1 MDAAPIVFSRIN
13 GATSAENR
21 VYPLYLPQDVSY
33 PCVSYF
39 QVSATQVHTMGD
51 GADLW
56 RVRMQVDVWGTTYAS
71 ARTLADEVRGKLHRW
86 RGEQGNVRVIDI
98 LFDDEDTP
106 LDPDMMTYRVSQDWT
121 LLLTTVQ
128 EG

>member
-1 MDAAPIVFSRIN
+1 MDASKVIAARLLEQ
-13 GATSAENR
+13 TSAGKR
-21 VYPLYLPQDVSY
+21 VHPMYLPQDVSY

-86 RGEQGNVRVIDI
+86 RGIQGNVRVIDI